1 MQTSAPPIASPP
13 SSPTDKTIVQ
23 LGYAGLLPFVGLA
36 GLMWLVRADRLPLV
50 ATALVAY
57 AGVIVSFLGGI
68 HWGLGFMHAGGG
80 HAPTPS
86 VSRRFHFVW
95 GIVPS
100 LLAWLALML
109 PALVALTS
117 LSLTLLVCYAVDRH
131 TYPALGLSHWLR
143 LRLHLTLVATL
154 SCMLGAAAL

>member
-1 MQTSAPPIASPP
+1 M
-13 SSPTDKTIVQ
+13 SSPIDKTIAR
-23 LGYAGLLPFVGLA
+23 LGYAGLLPFVALA
-36 GLMWLVRADRLPLV
+36 GLMWLGRADRLPLV

-57 AGVIVSFLGGI
+57 AAVIVSFLGGI
-68 HWGLGFMHAGGG
+68 HWGLGFMRGGGG
-80 HAPTPS
+80 HAPADS

-109 PALVALTS
+109 PAVVALPT
-117 LSLTLLVCYAVDRH
+117 LGLALLVCYGVDRH
-131 TYPALGLSHWLR
+131 TYPGLGLSHWLR
-143 LRLHLTLVATL
+143 LRLHLTLVAAL

>member
-1 MQTSAPPIASPP
+1 M
-13 SSPTDKTIVQ
+13 SSPIDKTIAQ

-36 GLMWLVRADRLPLV
+36 GLMWLGRANLLPFV

-57 AGVIVSFLGGI
+57 AAVIVSFLGGI
-68 HWGLGFMHAGGG
+68 HWGLGFMRPEGGQVP
-80 HAPTPS
+80 ADS

-109 PALVALTS
+109 PAVVALPS
-117 LSLTLLVCYAVDRH
+117 MGLALLVCYAVDRH
-131 TYPALGLSHWLR
+131 TYPGLGLSHWLR
-143 LRLHLTLVATL
+143 LRLHLSLVAAL